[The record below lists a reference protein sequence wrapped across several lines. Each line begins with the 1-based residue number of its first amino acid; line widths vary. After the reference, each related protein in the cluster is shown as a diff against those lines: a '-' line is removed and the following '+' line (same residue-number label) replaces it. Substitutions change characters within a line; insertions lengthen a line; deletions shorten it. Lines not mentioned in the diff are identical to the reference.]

1 MSLSTCWEIQ
11 YFVLLLH
18 FQLSRD
24 LIVFIISFISSF
36 DIIITVMCDP
46 KISFLIAAFVADAA
60 AVNPNGITRLL
71 ANGFST
77 FFIKDKS
84 IFNNVP
90 ESQPK
95 LSPDCSILDNWVF
108 DNFILTDEQF
118 EKALRSL
125 ESCLLL
131 TNNFYGK
138 LFSLLE
144 LPVTLDEKFKVT
156 SVSFFILDFILL
168 SFELDNFTFKVL
180 RFILKQIKI
189 TIPSQFLVKN
199 LKWVLL
205 FLQLWKSLLSLHLD
219 LALNFL

>member
-1 MSLSTCWEIQ
+1 MSLSTCWEIHH
-11 YFVLLLH
+11 FVLLLH

-36 DIIITVMCDP
+36 AIIIVVMSDP

-60 AVNPNGITRLL
+60 TVNPNAITRLL

-84 IFNNVP
+84 IFSNVP

-108 DNFILTDEQF
+108 DNFILTDKQF
-118 EKALRSL
+118 EKALRRL

-144 LPVTLDEKFKVT
+144 LSVTFDEKFKVT
-156 SVSFFILDFILL
+156 SVSFCIPDFILL

-180 RFILKQIKI
+180 RFILKA
-189 TIPSQFLVKN
+189 N
-199 LKWVLL
+199 
-205 FLQLWKSLLSLHLD
+205 
-219 LALNFL
+219 

>member
-1 MSLSTCWEIQ
+1 MNSTSTYWHYSSHKYVLSIHSFTPLIDFLIKYPLMSLSTCWEIQ

-36 DIIITVMCDP
+36 DIVIIVISDR
-46 KISFLIAAFVADAA
+46 KISFFFFLFA

-84 IFNNVP
+84 IFSNVP

-118 EKALRSL
+118 EKALRSV
-125 ESCLLL
+125 ESWLLL
-131 TNNFYGK
+131 TNN
-138 LFSLLE
+138 
-144 LPVTLDEKFKVT
+144 
-156 SVSFFILDFILL
+156 SFMENY
-168 SFELDNFTFKVL
+168 S
-180 RFILKQIKI
+180 
-189 TIPSQFLVKN
+189 
-199 LKWVLL
+199 
-205 FLQLWKSLLSLHLD
+205 HY
-219 LALNFL
+219 